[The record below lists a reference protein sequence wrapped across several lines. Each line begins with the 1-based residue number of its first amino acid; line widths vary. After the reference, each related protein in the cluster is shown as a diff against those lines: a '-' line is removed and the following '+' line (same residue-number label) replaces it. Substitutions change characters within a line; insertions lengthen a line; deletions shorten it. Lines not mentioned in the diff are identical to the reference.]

1 MSGILM
7 NLTEKWIR
15 KPVKKSLVTGII
27 LFAVLGCG
35 SGTNVLYP
43 LHARPYIPPIV
54 GDPHDVW
61 VMCSSY
67 GAPSDAIVHDMY
79 CVKED
84 HVIELRKF
92 IILQNALIEKYEK
105 NIELHNSTVD

>member
-1 MSGILM
+1 MSEMLV
-7 NLTEKWIR
+7 NLTGKWIR
-15 KPVKKSLVTGII
+15 KPVKKLLITGII

-35 SGTNVLYP
+35 SGTNVFYP
-43 LHARPYIPPIV
+43 LHAKPDIPLAV

-61 VMCSSY
+61 VMCSDY
-67 GAPSDAIVHDMY
+67 GAPPDAIVHDMY

-92 IILQNALIEKYEK
+92 IILQDALIEKYEK
-105 NIELHNSTVD
+105 NIELHNSSMD

>member
-1 MSGILM
+1 LLKTSANI
-7 NLTEKWIR
+7 TDRWIR
-15 KPVKKSLVTGII
+15 IPKRKLLLIGVI

-43 LHARPYIPPIV
+43 LHARPYIPSIV

-67 GAPSDAIVHDMY
+67 GAPPEAIVHDMY

>member
-1 MSGILM
+1 MSEMLV
-7 NLTEKWIR
+7 NLTGKWIR
-15 KPVKKSLVTGII
+15 KPVKRLLITGMI

-61 VMCSSY
+61 VMCSDY
-67 GAPSDAIVHDMY
+67 GAPSEAIVHDMY
-79 CVKED
+79 CIKED

-92 IILQNALIEKYEK
+92 IILQDALIEKYEK
-105 NIELHNSTVD
+105 NIKLHNSSMD